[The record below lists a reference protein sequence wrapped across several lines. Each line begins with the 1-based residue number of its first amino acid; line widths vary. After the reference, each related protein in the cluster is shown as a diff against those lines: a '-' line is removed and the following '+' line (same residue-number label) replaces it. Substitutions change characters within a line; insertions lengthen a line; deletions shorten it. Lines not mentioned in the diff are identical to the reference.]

1 MTSGCELLGFSKL
14 CRVKPEMRPFKGKCR
29 CCRKWCSWVSVCL
42 FLSTLI
48 PCEAGCSNFSALLQL
63 MNWKW
68 ILKCMPAEWKSK
80 FFGHSRTVTFPYLI
94 FCKFSPCSIYISF
107 FFIYRWRQTLS
118 TQQNERL
125 FLYHKLGSR
134 RSFSYTGGW
143 KIFKVSS
150 VFKWM
155 W

>member
-80 FFGHSRTVTFPYLI
+80 FFGHSRTVTFLYLI
-94 FCKFSPCSIYISF
+94 FCKFSPCSIYSSF
-107 FFIYRWRQTLS
+107 FFFTDDAKHLVPNKMRDFFCTINLDQEEVFR
-118 TQQNERL
+118 TQVVEKSLR
-125 FLYHKLGSR
+125 
-134 RSFSYTGGW
+134 
-143 KIFKVSS
+143 
-150 VFKWM
+150 
-155 W
+155 

>member
-1 MTSGCELLGFSKL
+1 MTSGCECLGFSKL

-48 PCEAGCSNFSALLQL
+48 PREAGCSNFSALLKST
-63 MNWKW
+63 NWGL
-68 ILKCMPAEWKSK
+68 ISKCMLNGKVK
-80 FFGHSRTVTFPYLI
+80 FLKTLKLKHSCTRHFVFPLQYLQY
-94 FCKFSPCSIYISF
+94 FLK
-107 FFIYRWRQTLS
+107 FIYRWRQTLS
-118 TQQNERL
+118 AEQNERL
-125 FLYHKLGSR
+125 FLYHKLGPR
-134 RSFSYTGGW
+134 RSFSYTGSW

-150 VFKWM
+150 VFKWI